1 MQERKILAARPEMGK
16 YYRFSAIYP
25 NECMFFIHSDFK
37 ALMWEG
43 RGKLPNYRDWLFHDA
58 DLTSTYQYHKRFLQL
73 LQADAP
79 GVWSLKQPS
88 HGLWIET
95 LLKVYPDARLV
106 WAHRDPIAAT
116 GRFAVSCAWGT
127 AHSACSPT
135 SPGWPRTIHGR
146 RSSTR
151 IE

>member
-1 MQERKILAARPEMGK
+1 
-16 YYRFSAIYP
+16 
-25 NECMFFIHSDFK
+25 
-37 ALMWEG
+37 MWEG

-95 LLKVYPDARLV
+95 LLKIYPDARLV

-116 GRFAVSCAWGT
+116 GSFCSLMRMGNSAFGLQPDIAWLAENYPWQAVEHAN
-127 AHSACSPT
+127 
-135 SPGWPRTIHGR
+135 
-146 RSSTR
+146 R
-151 IE
+151 IMNSRERARA